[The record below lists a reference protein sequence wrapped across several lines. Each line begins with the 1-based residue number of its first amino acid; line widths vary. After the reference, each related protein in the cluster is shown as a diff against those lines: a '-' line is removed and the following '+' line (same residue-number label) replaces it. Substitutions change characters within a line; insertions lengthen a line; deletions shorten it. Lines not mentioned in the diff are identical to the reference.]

1 MPKDSGKQA
10 PNGRGSTVRRIEATL
25 TEEISAGA
33 LSPGERIDEV
43 KLTERFGVSR
53 TPVREALS
61 RLVAQG
67 ILIPGEK
74 RGVRVAEYT
83 REQLAQIFEAMHE
96 IEAACARVA
105 AQRLTLLSRV
115 EIEAAQADCMAAAEA
130 GDRSSYLKANEAFHL
145 AIYKA
150 TGNPYMAEIA
160 SEFRNRTGAAR
171 AKKFA
176 KPEDLLASA
185 KSHESL
191 VALIF
196 SEDSDAA
203 SDGMREHMARSF
215 KETLAVN

>member
-1 MPKDSGKQA
+1 MAKASAQSAPKT
-10 PNGRGSTVRRIEATL
+10 RGQTVGRIEVAL
-25 TEEISAGA
+25 TQDISAGA

-105 AQRLTLLSRV
+105 SQRLTLLARV
-115 EIEAAQADCMAAAEA
+115 EIEGAQANCMAAAEV
-130 GDRSSYLKANEAFHL
+130 GDRAAYLKANEAFHL
-145 AIYKA
+145 TIYRA
-150 TGNPYMAEIA
+150 TGNPYMAGIA

-176 KPEDLLASA
+176 THDDLLASA
-185 KSHESL
+185 NSHADLIS
-191 VALIF
+191 LIF
-196 SEDSDAA
+196 SEDSAAA
-203 SDGMREHMARSF
+203 SDGMRAHMAQSF
-215 KETLAVN
+215 RATLAAN